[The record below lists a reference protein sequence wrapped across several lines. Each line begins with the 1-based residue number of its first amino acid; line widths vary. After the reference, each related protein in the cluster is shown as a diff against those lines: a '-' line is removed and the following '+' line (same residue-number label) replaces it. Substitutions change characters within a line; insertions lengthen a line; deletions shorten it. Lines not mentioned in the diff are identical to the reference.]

1 MRKLYKITFLAIVL
15 LFTGGCKKYLDINTN
30 PAVPQVAK
38 AELLLAPIIFQMT
51 NGTAQDY
58 RVVWKITQNMAGTST
73 DNASLVYEKHGYV
86 PLSDVG
92 GVIWRMVYA
101 DLGLNLENMINDGIA
116 NQKYEYVGI
125 GYAIKAWAYQMCT
138 DMYGPII
145 LDDAF
150 KPNLLSFTYQDQ
162 PDVYAKVKEWGNLS
176 LKYLDMQSPVS
187 YTAVLA
193 SVSGDGIY
201 RGDKAKWK
209 KFVYGLYALQY
220 GHLRN
225 KPQFRTSYA
234 DSVVKYVDLSFV
246 GETES
251 ATVNFTATSA
261 DDANPLGPLQGLLTA
276 STTYYGRA
284 TTTILGYLTG
294 GVRGTPATDPKT
306 SADPRL
312 SRMLP
317 SSTAVAT
324 LGVYQAVQPTHG
336 SNTTTVPF
344 VYGALPAGASSY
356 NGKYIFADAARY
368 PIMTYSQLQFVKAEA
383 QLIKGSSADAYASYI
398 KAIRGHMDFYNQYGR
413 ASKTPDAL
421 ITETEITAYLASAE
435 VAKSG
440 ADLRIADIMGQKYI
454 AQWGW
459 AGLETWCDLRKYH
472 YDPLVFRTFYQ
483 LTGDEI
489 YVENAGKYAYRFRP
503 RYNSE
508 YAWNA
513 AELAKWG
520 GLKNDYMTLETW
532 FSLPN

>member
-1 MRKLYKITFLAIVL
+1 MKKLYTLSFLAVL
-15 LFTGGCKKYLDINTN
+15 LFSAGCKKYLDINTN

-38 AELLLAPIIFQMT
+38 AELLLAPIIYQMT

-58 RVVWKITQNMAGTST
+58 RVLWKVTQNMAGTST
-73 DNASLVYEKHGYV
+73 ENGSLIYEKHGYAA
-86 PLSDVG
+86 LSDVG

-101 DLGLNLENMINDGIA
+101 DLGLNLETMINDGLA
-116 NQKYEYVGI
+116 NKKYEYVGI

-162 PDVYAKVKEWGNLS
+162 PDVYAKVREWGQLS
-176 LKYLDMQSPVS
+176 IKYMDMESPVS
-187 YTAVLA
+187 YAAVLS

-201 RGDKAKWK
+201 KGDKAKWK

-220 GHLRN
+220 GHLVN
-225 KPQFRTSYA
+225 KAQFKSSYA
-234 DSVVKYVDLSFV
+234 DSVVKYVDLSFTA
-246 GETES
+246 EAES

-261 DDANPLGPLQGLLTA
+261 DDANPLGPLQGNLTA
-276 STTYYGRA
+276 STTYYGRP

-294 GVRGTPATDPKT
+294 GVRGNVIPDSKT

-312 SRMLP
+312 SRLLP
-317 SSTAVAT
+317 SSTAAAT
-324 LGVYQAVQPTHG
+324 LGVYQGVQPTHG
-336 SNTTTVPF
+336 SNTTTVPI
-344 VYGALPAGASSY
+344 VYGALPAGSTSY

-368 PIMTYSQLQFVKAEA
+368 PIMTYSQLQFAKAEA
-383 QLIKGSSADAYASYI
+383 LYIKGNTADAYFAYI
-398 KAIRGHMDFYNQYGR
+398 KGIRGHMDFYNQYGR
-413 ASKTPDAL
+413 ASKTPDPT
-421 ITETEITAYLASAE
+421 ITEAEITSYLASTE

-440 ADLRIADIMGQKYI
+440 ATLTIADIMGQKYI

-472 YDPLVFRTFYQ
+472 YDPIVFRTYYQ
-483 LTGDEI
+483 LTGDEL
-489 YVENAGKYAYRFRP
+489 YPGNAGKYAYRFRP

-513 AELAKWG
+513 KELQKWG
-520 GLKNDYMTLETW
+520 GLNDNYMTLETW